1 MREKGPKW
9 SLSGLAGTHQGQ
21 LIPTQTQF
29 QALEPKVRSKTASF
43 RGGGQDPRGLVGVRE
58 EDPSISWNPKG
69 PPCQSWTEG
78 YSDPLTVAVWS
89 PLPPLL
95 GIHRPKPW
103 ISSCLG
109 QKEWVWRREA
119 IPGQIPLPPQGE
131 FQEPP
136 WLDSWVP
143 PHPLLPALPPLGT
156 RGQGGFRAEGA
167 GRVFHNLSLPRLWAG
182 LTSSPSLAPGARAA
196 SFPGAGT
203 ARNSPPQTP

>member
-1 MREKGPKW
+1 MIPAERCVGTGRGRKRAKVGTLWTGWASPGSANPNPNSIPGLGTQGKVRE
-9 SLSGLAGTHQGQ
+9 S
-21 LIPTQTQF
+21 QF
-29 QALEPKVRSKTASF
+29 QGR
-43 RGGGQDPRGLVGVRE
+43 GGQDPRGMSGGKRGGSQHLME
-58 EDPSISWNPKG
+58 PQG
-69 PPCQSWTEG
+69 PPRQSWTEG

-136 WLDSWVP
+136 WLYSWVP
-143 PHPLLPALPPLGT
+143 PHPLLPALPPLGEE
-156 RGQGGFRAEGA
+156 GGGWVQG
-167 GRVFHNLSLPRLWAG
+167 
-182 LTSSPSLAPGARAA
+182 
-196 SFPGAGT
+196 
-203 ARNSPPQTP
+203 